1 VDMIGT
7 FCLVIGHLLPFSHT
21 AVHFNMLS
29 IHLRRIICPT
39 KQVYPSSREIFEYHR
54 VTSDGSHL
62 FVQWSN
68 LEIFF
73 FSSFVLQEKFED
85 TKGVIRSRNYDFFCL
100 FFFFELRLLITPLV
114 SSNFSFVR
122 SSNYD
127 FKNDRNTMDNRYQ
140 RGNQKS

>member
-1 VDMIGT
+1 MKVFVLSVIVDMIGT

-54 VTSDGSHL
+54 IPSEGSHL

-68 LEIFF
+68 LEIYKQK
-73 FSSFVLQEKFED
+73 FSSNCIARK
-85 TKGVIRSRNYDFFCL
+85 IW
-100 FFFFELRLLITPLV
+100 
-114 SSNFSFVR
+114 
-122 SSNYD
+122 
-127 FKNDRNTMDNRYQ
+127 RYQ
-140 RGNQKS
+140 RGNQKP